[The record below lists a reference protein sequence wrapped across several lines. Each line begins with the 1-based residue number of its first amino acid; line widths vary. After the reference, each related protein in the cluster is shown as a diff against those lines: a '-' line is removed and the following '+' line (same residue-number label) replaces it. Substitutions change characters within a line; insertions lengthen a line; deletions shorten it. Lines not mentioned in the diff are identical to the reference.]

1 MTASDRD
8 IAATMRARVAA
19 DIEQAGWS
27 MIGVFP
33 STEGAAVPTYFCYTV
48 GLWERFRQPEI
59 AVFGLSPHIANGV
72 LWGAYHEY
80 LEKGER
86 FTDGEVVTERL
97 VEGGFPVAFR
107 SMPNDLDDCP
117 FSAAHAYYG
126 TWDFPVLQMVLS
138 DPNRLFP
145 WQDGCE
151 EDMVTMQQIPIRL
164 QSAEA

>member
-1 MTASDRD
+1 MTD
-8 IAATMRARVAA
+8 IGARMRARVAE
-19 DIEQAGWS
+19 DIKKAGWS

-33 STEGAAVPTYFCYTV
+33 GREGDPVPTYFCYTV

-59 AVFGLSPHIANGV
+59 AIFGINPNTANGI
-72 LWGAYHEY
+72 LWNAYHQY
-80 LEKGER
+80 LEKGEL
-86 FTDGEVVTERL
+86 FTDGQVVTERL
-97 VEGGFPVAFR
+97 IADGFPVSFR

-138 DPNRLFP
+138 DPAGLFP
-145 WQDGCE
+145 WEDGCT

-164 QSAEA
+164 QSGDA